1 MAEVQKE
8 IKNLLNLNTEK
19 INYDKNKNAI
29 IANLENSK
37 QRSITFDLLGDMN
50 IYDDIEIPKYC
61 YRIIDQY
68 LLLDIELCGYFEPQ
82 KEDKD

>member
-37 QRSITFDLLGDMN
+37 
-50 IYDDIEIPKYC
+50 
-61 YRIIDQY
+61 
-68 LLLDIELCGYFEPQ
+68 
-82 KEDKD
+82 